1 MRFELARP
9 GFFVLSAAA
18 SLGKVCA
25 LLCLGSWRKE
35 CRAGSGVGAA
45 TAAFACK
52 QCGWRAGLDFVAE
65 RFLGWLR
72 VAEAKGAIRR
82 AQITLFSRAGLLPM
96 RRVDCKSARASGLI
110 CFSEARTIAI
120 VARGLLLFAI

>member
-1 MRFELARP
+1 M
-9 GFFVLSAAA
+9 
-18 SLGKVCA
+18 
-25 LLCLGSWRKE
+25 
-35 CRAGSGVGAA
+35 
-45 TAAFACK
+45 
-52 QCGWRAGLDFVAE
+52 AE

-82 AQITLFSRAGLLPM
+82 IQNTLFSRAGLLPM

>member
-1 MRFELARP
+1 M
-9 GFFVLSAAA
+9 
-18 SLGKVCA
+18 
-25 LLCLGSWRKE
+25 
-35 CRAGSGVGAA
+35 
-45 TAAFACK
+45 
-52 QCGWRAGLDFVAE
+52 AE

-82 AQITLFSRAGLLPM
+82 ARFTLFSRAGLLPM
-96 RRVDCKSARASGLI
+96 RRVDCKSARAASGLI